1 MMVVAAFLVVLSAPA
16 TAIGA
21 GAEEAISIGWVKA
34 FNSGN
39 VETMGRFRAKHFR
52 LSTASDWRGAFAQ
65 MVDHLGTIQVVGV
78 LIDAPGEVTLVI
90 QSKPG
95 ERRMIFRFDLEQPDQ
110 IREIAIEAGGDSQL
124 DLPKLQLSSGSWP
137 DRSRELDGYLKD
149 LADQDLFSGT
159 VMIVERG
166 EVRFKGVYGLASRE
180 FNVPNTLGTRFD
192 VGSFNKDY
200 TRLAIL
206 QLLVEGKLALSDRVG
221 EHLPDYPNAEVREK
235 VTIQQLLDHR
245 SGLGDYFTDEYFETP
260 MRKLRGVDDYIPIW
274 GPKPL
279 EFKPGSREQY
289 SNYGYTVLGAI
300 IEKLA
305 GTSYFDYVERHIFQP
320 AGMHD
325 TGFFETDRPEPNVA
339 VGYTHMNPN
348 GERSNELYKNIY
360 LEPAQGGPWGKSYST
375 VHDLYR
381 FFEAMFENRLLPEEH
396 NWLHRGWDT
405 GGIALAGGGPGLNA
419 FLDLREGRM
428 ILVMANLDPPIADEV
443 ARRIRQA
450 L

>member
-1 MMVVAAFLVVLSAPA
+1 
-16 TAIGA
+16 
-21 GAEEAISIGWVKA
+21 
-34 FNSGN
+34 
-39 VETMGRFRAKHFR
+39 
-52 LSTASDWRGAFAQ
+52 
-65 MVDHLGTIQVVGV
+65 
-78 LIDAPGEVTLVI
+78 
-90 QSKPG
+90 
-95 ERRMIFRFDLEQPDQ
+95 
-110 IREIAIEAGGDSQL
+110 
-124 DLPKLQLSSGSWP
+124 
-137 DRSRELDGYLKD
+137 
-149 LADQDLFSGT
+149 
-159 VMIVERG
+159 
-166 EVRFKGVYGLASRE
+166 
-180 FNVPNTLGTRFD
+180 
-192 VGSFNKDY
+192 
-200 TRLAIL
+200 
-206 QLLVEGKLALSDRVG
+206 
-221 EHLPDYPNAEVREK
+221 
-235 VTIQQLLDHR
+235 
-245 SGLGDYFTDEYFETP
+245 
-260 MRKLRGVDDYIPIW
+260 
-274 GPKPL
+274 PKPL